1 MARNQ
6 ITSYKQFKEYCLR
19 RLGDPV
25 ICVNLDDKQ
34 IEDRICDALATWN
47 DFHFEGA
54 EEFSLLK
61 DITLEDINNG
71 YVEVTELNAIY
82 EVLWRKGQGVYENV
96 ERMDD
101 LDYRFYAEYN
111 DTLRSSTSNILQ
123 NPLTD
128 YYITFEYLASM
139 EHLFNATQLITF
151 NNTTKRLYLTGQI
164 DASMNS
170 TNIVEEF
177 RDGNWT
183 QTNCALTIDDITM
196 PSGKDLGSTI
206 TDTSSGTLTNKI
218 SFTKTVDYYP
228 RGLYTATVLMKQ
240 GTYTGKVILRI
251 KDREDNVVAQKTV
264 QPGTFWKRQ
273 YVEAT
278 YKEPYVNDY
287 IFKIETE
294 SIPGAGE
301 TLEVSVPTMWR
312 NGFLVLRGYK
322 KVTEDNSEILWNS
335 GWLKDYATAQ
345 LKKQWGQNLKK
356 FDGVTMPGGVT
367 LNGQQIYDDAVDEI
381 TALKEDLELKW
392 GFPPGIFIG

>member
-1 MARNQ
+1 
-6 ITSYKQFKEYCLR
+6 
-19 RLGDPV
+19 
-25 ICVNLDDKQ
+25 
-34 IEDRICDALATWN
+34 
-47 DFHFEGA
+47 
-54 EEFSLLK
+54 
-61 DITLEDINNG
+61 
-71 YVEVTELNAIY
+71 
-82 EVLWRKGQGVYENV
+82 
-96 ERMDD
+96 
-101 LDYRFYAEYN
+101 
-111 DTLRSSTSNILQ
+111 
-123 NPLTD
+123 
-128 YYITFEYLASM
+128 
-139 EHLFNATQLITF
+139 
-151 NNTTKRLYLTGQI
+151 
-164 DASMNS
+164 
-170 TNIVEEF
+170 
-177 RDGNWT
+177 
-183 QTNCALTIDDITM
+183 
-196 PSGKDLGSTI
+196 
-206 TDTSSGTLTNKI
+206 
-218 SFTKTVDYYP
+218 
-228 RGLYTATVLMKQ
+228 MKQ

-287 IFKIETE
+287 IFEIETE